1 MARRRRKAETRCR
14 YFVRDEAAKRGW
26 DTRHVA
32 DGGDVLEE
40 NEIAAHFPLIGLG
53 GDKPDFLFCL
63 AGEPVVA
70 VEAKNESGK
79 LDVAVA
85 QAIGYAEA
93 IRAGGR
99 HVVDIVVG
107 AAGEPESGVLLEVR
121 FFDGTDW
128 IPLEAHGF
136 PLTTIP
142 SAREVELA
150 LAAGNGTTVVSVPAS
165 SEFVDAAIE
174 LSTIL
179 RTAKIEA
186 PLRPKV
192 IGAVVVAMYQGEV
205 DLDPDTTLSSVNRL
219 TESAISQTDDLPAQ
233 TKDQL
238 IDALRL
244 SSADFDR
251 LAPSIRRVVA
261 ILRRL
266 NVRSVLQTDTD
277 FLGLFYEAFLRYG
290 YDNNALGIVFTP
302 RHVTRFCVELLE
314 PDARDRVIDIASGT
328 GGFLVAAFDAMIGTA
343 ASPKA
348 RTKVKESIAGFET
361 NPTVWALSVLNMFF
375 RGDGK
380 SNIKL
385 ASCFA
390 PDSREEVSGKFTMGF
405 LNPPFSQDEE
415 PECDFLDAAMDA
427 LEPDGELAS
436 IVYAG
441 VFADD
446 HHREWRKGF
455 LARHTLIAMI
465 SMPEDL
471 FYPTAAPTTIM
482 VARAHRPQDPE
493 AKVMMARV
501 WNDGFAKLKS
511 RRVEV
516 PGSQLPEIR
525 AQFRACQAGEGTDSA
540 LAIEISA
547 SDLLDGREWSPQQW
561 LPQPAADA
569 DDIAAANASTLRA
582 IFQAV
587 AHYPEL
593 ADQALDEFAGHWSEL
608 PPLPTATRRPLDF
621 FFEVENGSSSGEKN
635 YRDGAVPYV
644 SSGDASNSIV
654 RLVEGVD
661 PETFGAGGLT
671 VTAFGTA
678 SIQPWPFMGRGNGGS
693 AVRVLLPRYDMSVN
707 ELIWF
712 ATQINLQR
720 WRFFYARMSIKSR
733 ISKLVV
739 ESPPE
744 RLPDGGTT
752 LAERLREFRD
762 TLNRLARVG

>member
-1 MARRRRKAETRCR
+1 MARRRRKAETRSR

-26 DTRHVA
+26 DTRHLA
-32 DGGDVLEE
+32 DGGNVLEE
-40 NEIAAHFPLIGLG
+40 NEIAAYLPLIGLA
-53 GDKPDFLFCL
+53 GDKPDFVFCL
-63 AGEPVVA
+63 AGEPVMA

-79 LDVAVA
+79 LDIAVD
-85 QAIGYAEA
+85 QAIDYAEL
-93 IRAGGR
+93 IRSAGR
-99 HVVDIVVG
+99 HAVDIVVG
-107 AAGEPESGVLLEVR
+107 AAGEPESGVLIEVC
-121 FFDGTDW
+121 FYDDGEW
-128 IPLEAHGF
+128 VPLESHGF

-142 SAREVELA
+142 SAQEVELA
-150 LAAGNGTTVVSVPAS
+150 LKARNGTTVVSVPAS
-165 SEFVDAAIE
+165 SEFIDAAIE

-192 IGAVVVAMYQGEV
+192 IGSVVVAMYQGEV
-205 DLDPDTTLSSVNRL
+205 DLDPDAALASVNDL
-219 TESAISQTDDLPAQ
+219 TEQAITETEDLPDS
-233 TKDQL
+233 TKIQL

-302 RHVTRFCVELLE
+302 RHVTRFCVEILE
-314 PDARDRVIDIASGT
+314 PTARDRVIDIASGT
-328 GGFLVAAFDAMIGTA
+328 GGFLVAAFESMITKA
-343 ASPKA
+343 ASARGKA
-348 RTKVKESIAGFET
+348 KVKESIAGFET

-380 SNIKL
+380 SNLRL

-390 PDSREEVSGKFTMGF
+390 PESREEVSGQFTQGF

-415 PECDFLDAAMDA
+415 PESDFLDVAMEA

-446 HHREWRKGF
+446 YHREWRKHF
-455 LARHTLIAMI
+455 LARHSLIAMI

-471 FYPTAAPTTIM
+471 FYPTAAPTTVM
-482 VARAHRPQDPE
+482 VAQAHRPQNPE
-493 AKVMMARV
+493 ASVMMARV

-511 RRVEV
+511 RRVDV
-516 PGSQLPEIR
+516 PGSQLPEIV
-525 AQFRACQAGEGTDSA
+525 AQYRSSRTGDGTNSA
-540 LAIEISA
+540 LTTEIPA
-547 SDLLDGREWSPQQW
+547 SSLLDGREWSPQQW
-561 LPQPAADA
+561 LPQPTPQ
-569 DDIAAANASTLRA
+569 DDEIRSARSSNLRA

-587 AHYPEL
+587 AQYPEL
-593 ADQALDEFAGHWSEL
+593 ADQALEDFPGAWEGL
-608 PPLPTATRRPLDF
+608 PPLPIGVRAPLKHF
-621 FFEVENGSSSGEKN
+621 FDVKNGRSSGEKN
-635 YRDGAVPYV
+635 YRDGPIPYI

-654 RLVEGVD
+654 RLVEGSD
-661 PETFGAGGLT
+661 QEAFPDGGLT
-671 VTAFGTA
+671 VTAFGAA
-678 SIQPWPFMGRGNGGS
+678 SIQPWAFMGRGNGGS
-693 AVRVLLPRYDMSVN
+693 AVRILIPRFDMSLS
-707 ELIWF
+707 ELSWF
-712 ATQINLQR
+712 ATQVNLQR

-733 ISKLVV
+733 ISQLAV
-739 ESPPE
+739 ESPGE
-744 RLPDGGTT
+744 RMSNTESP
-752 LAERLREFRD
+752 LAERLRQFRD
-762 TLNRLARVG
+762 SLNELSQVD